1 MPHAS
6 GAARGILGRLRDAL
20 WRWPEGWLW
29 RLSEP
34 LTLRSREAKFA
45 LFLREIG
52 AHPADIL
59 LDVGGGGDEVRGGNY
74 FERRY
79 PYPERMVAC
88 VYGLTSE
95 LGAFRR
101 HHPQVRVVAGD
112 GRCLP
117 FTTNAFAVA
126 VSNAVIEHVGPPAR
140 QRAFVADLLR
150 VAPRVF
156 LATPNRWFPVDTHTL
171 IPLAHYLP
179 PRPRFSVYRSL
190 GRSYWASID
199 TLNLLSARQLLA
211 LVPPGVEAK
220 LVRLRLLGLTHS
232 LVLILRR
239 PARGLA
245 LERRGGLLVS
255 SDR

>member
-1 MPHAS
+1 MLREDS
-6 GAARGILGRLRDAL
+6 AAVGMLGRLRDAV
-20 WRWPEGWLW
+20 WRWPDGWLW

-34 LTLRSREAKFA
+34 LTVRSREAKFA

-52 AHPADIL
+52 AQPADTV

-88 VYGLTSE
+88 VYGVNAE

-117 FTTNAFAVA
+117 FAGNAFAVA
-126 VSNAVIEHVGPPAR
+126 VSNAVIEHVGSRER
-140 QRAFVADLLR
+140 QRAFVADLIR

-179 PRPRFSVYRSL
+179 ARPRFSIYRRL

-199 TLNLLSARQLLA
+199 TLNLLSARQLRA

-232 LVLILRR
+232 LVLIL
-239 PARGLA
+239 
-245 LERRGGLLVS
+245 ERRAQPS
-255 SDR
+255 R